1 MPKERHSAEEIIH
14 KLREADVLL
23 SQGKS
28 VSQACKQIGVS
39 DQTYYRWRKGYTR
52 RGITHEPQSC
62 VNSL

>member
-1 MPKERHSAEEIIH
+1 MPKKRYNAEEIIH

-39 DQTYYRWRKGYTR
+39 DQTYCRWRKIYGGMKVDQAT
-52 RGITHEPQSC
+52 PAKDWS
-62 VNSL
+62 